1 MSRHDERSERG
12 TLMDSQ
18 GKGRFRAALPPT
30 DERENPLLSN
40 RSPSL
45 LQVCLGFLLVMQG
58 VPIPAGGGSVPLS
71 ELAALA
77 FLTLALFR
85 RPERQLSRFGVV
97 GVLAVALILYLIGV
111 TIINDGDWLRRAFRI
126 AMLMGLIGVFAS
138 GRVDMRA
145 ALRGAVTALAINIP
159 LFYLGLVPDTYGG
172 VLTGFIGDKN
182 VAGLYYAV
190 VPLLLAATSSN
201 NRYKVALLIFGATG
215 TVLTDSRTSMAA
227 LACAI
232 IWVVASPKLGMF
244 FRMVL
249 FGGFVVA
256 IQYIEENFARAL
268 VYAERVGSDR
278 LRAQIDRQSWEKV
291 GDTPW
296 YGSGLNQAFVIIEDR
311 QWWFHN
317 SYWGLWVE
325 GGAIFCVVVVLAYII
340 LGLRPFSA
348 VFRSRSRIAVE
359 GAAIV
364 LLVCASRLG
373 ETFIT
378 VPGAL
383 LLACGLM
390 LTAEEMRL
398 RDQRAYQLKVERV
411 QELNPGMRL

>member
-1 MSRHDERSERG
+1 MEIEGRG
-12 TLMDSQ
+12 S
-18 GKGRFRAALPPT
+18 FRATLSPT
-30 DERENPLLSN
+30 DERENPLLTD

-45 LQVCLGFLLVMQG
+45 FQVCLGFLLVMQG

-71 ELAALA
+71 ELGALA

-97 GVLAVALILYLIGV
+97 GVLAVAVIFYLVSV
-111 TIINDGDWLRRAFRI
+111 TIIHDGDWLRRGFRI

-138 GRVDMRA
+138 GRVDIRA
-145 ALRGAVTALAINIP
+145 ALRGAVAALVINIP
-159 LFYLGLVPDTYGG
+159 LFYLGVLPDTYGG

-190 VPLLLAATSSN
+190 VPMLLAATCSN
-201 NRYKVALLIFGATG
+201 TRYRVALLIFGAAG
-215 TVLTDSRTSMAA
+215 TLLTDSRTSMAA

-232 IWVVASPKLGMF
+232 IWVVVSPKLGVF
-244 FRMVL
+244 LRMVL
-249 FGGFVVA
+249 AGGFIVA

-278 LRAQIDRQSWEKV
+278 LRAQIDQQSWHKV

-296 YGSGLNQAFVIIEDR
+296 YGRGLNQAFVVIEDR

-325 GGAIFCVVVVLAYII
+325 GGAVFAVVVVLAYVI
-340 LGLRPFSA
+340 LGFRPLSTS
-348 VFRSRSRIAVE
+348 VRSRSRIAVE

-411 QELNPGMRL
+411 QGLNPGMRL